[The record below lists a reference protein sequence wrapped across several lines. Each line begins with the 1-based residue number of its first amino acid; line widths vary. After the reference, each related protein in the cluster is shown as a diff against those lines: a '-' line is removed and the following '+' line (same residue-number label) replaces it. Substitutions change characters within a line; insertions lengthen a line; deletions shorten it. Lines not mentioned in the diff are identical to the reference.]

1 MTEKEILKL
10 SKLCE
15 HWANHNDS
23 HRENFEKWRVK
34 AEEMKLTEVVNNLN
48 KAIEMMDNC
57 NNYLLNAKKELE
69 MLL

>member
-1 MTEKEILKL
+1 MDDKKILKL

-23 HRENFEKWRVK
+23 HKESFQRWLNIAKEMGLDSV
-34 AEEMKLTEVVNNLN
+34 AENLN

-57 NNYLLNAKKELE
+57 NIYLLEAKKQLSS
-69 MLL
+69 L